1 MKIRKF
7 KIVIQLPKRT
17 LDDAEK
23 TFKLMAGKKI
33 RAKED
38 SLTLCFSDFSMVS
51 KVLSAER
58 LKLLRAIKKD
68 KPSSVNQL
76 AKLLGRSQQNVHKDV
91 HYLAE
96 LGIIELKKTRKNG
109 SKKESVQPE
118 FNWDGFDVAV

>member
-1 MKIRKF
+1 MKTRKF
-7 KIVIQLPKRT
+7 KIVIQPPKKT
-17 LDDAEK
+17 LDDAER
-23 TFKLMAGKKI
+23 TFKLMSDKKI
-33 RAKED
+33 RDKED

-51 KVLSAER
+51 KVLSTER
-58 LKLLRAIKKD
+58 LKLLRTIKKD

>member
-1 MKIRKF
+1 MKTRKF
-7 KIVIQLPKRT
+7 KIVIQPPQKT

-33 RAKED
+33 RHKED
-38 SLTLCFSDFSMVS
+38 SLTLCFSDFSMVP

-58 LKLLRAIKKD
+58 LKLLRTIKKD

-91 HYLAE
+91 HYLAD
-96 LGIIELKKTRKNG
+96 LGIIDLKRARKNG
-109 SKKESVQPE
+109 SKKESVEPR

>member
-1 MKIRKF
+1 
-7 KIVIQLPKRT
+7 
-17 LDDAEK
+17 
-23 TFKLMAGKKI
+23 
-33 RAKED
+33 
-38 SLTLCFSDFSMVS
+38 MVP
-51 KVLSAER
+51 KVLSVER

-96 LGIIELKKTRKNG
+96 LGIIDLKKTRKNG

-118 FNWDGFDVAV
+118 FKWAGFDVAV

>member
-1 MKIRKF
+1 MKTRKF
-7 KIVIQLPKRT
+7 RIIIQSPKKT
-17 LDDAEK
+17 LDEAEK
-23 TFKLMAGKKI
+23 TFKLMSARKSKSKG
-33 RAKED
+33 D
-38 SLTLCFSDFSMVS
+38 SLTLCFSDFSMIP

-58 LKLLRAIKKD
+58 LKLLRTIKEHN
-68 KPSSVNQL
+68 PSSVNQL